1 MANIAVVFPGQG
13 SQYVGMGKAFYEA
26 DADCRRI
33 FALAA
38 QASGLDL
45 ARLCFEGPL
54 DELTLTVNLQ
64 PAVVAVDLCAWLA
77 LDKAGLAPMA
87 VAGHSL
93 GEYPA
98 LAAAGALSPEACLEL
113 VSLRGRLMD
122 REANA
127 HPGAMSAIMGLA
139 PEAVAQLCAD
149 AGGPGGV
156 VQPANYN
163 TGVQT
168 VITGAAEAVAR
179 AGALAKERGAK
190 AIPLKVSGAWHSP
203 LMAAAGRD
211 MADAPAPLDFTPL
224 KRVIA
229 PNLTGQ
235 PTMDMAQA
243 KAALVD
249 QLTSPVRWVQSVEA
263 MLEMGV
269 DVFIEAGP
277 KNVLAGLIKKIAP
290 ATVRVFNVEDPAG
303 VAKTLAELG

>member
-26 DADCRRI
+26 DPACQQI
-33 FALAA
+33 FAAAA
-38 QASGLDL
+38 QASGLDI
-45 ARLCFEGPL
+45 ARLCFDGPL

-77 LDKAGLAPMA
+77 LSKAGLAPMA

-98 LAAAGALSPEACLEL
+98 LVAAGAISPQKCLEL
-113 VSLRGRLMD
+113 VSLRGKLMD

-127 HPGAMSAIMGLA
+127 HPGAMSAVMGLE

-149 AGGPGGV
+149 AGGV

-163 TGVQT
+163 TGAQT
-168 VITGAAEAVAR
+168 VITGAAEAVA
-179 AGALAKERGAK
+179 AANALAKERGAK

-211 MADAPAPLDFTPL
+211 MADALAPLDFTPL

-263 MLEMGV
+263 LLAMGV